1 VNPNAG
7 MKDDPGA
14 ASAIAHTHL
23 EAAFGYGGDGS
34 IEDFAMCL
42 KDAAYVRVSDFHMA
56 LDGGS
61 WAGTFVVPDAV
72 SFQGSKDHSDRT
84 TIKFCVLLLVRPID
98 AKNISYRP

>member
-1 VNPNAG
+1 
-7 MKDDPGA
+7 
-14 ASAIAHTHL
+14 
-23 EAAFGYGGDGS
+23 
-34 IEDFAMCL
+34 MCL